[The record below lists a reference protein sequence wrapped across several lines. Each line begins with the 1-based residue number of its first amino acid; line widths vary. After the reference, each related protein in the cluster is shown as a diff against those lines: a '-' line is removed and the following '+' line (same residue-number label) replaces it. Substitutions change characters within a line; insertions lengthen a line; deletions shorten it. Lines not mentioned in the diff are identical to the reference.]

1 MTTRKATAT
10 WKGTLKEGNGLMKS
24 GSGHFEGPYTFASR
38 FEEDKRATN
47 PEEMI
52 GAAHAGCYSMFL
64 SALLSG
70 EGFNPTSIET
80 TATVHLDRDDK
91 GPLITKIELVMEA
104 AVPDLEEAQFLELAD
119 KAKAGCPISRAL
131 AAVPDITLTATL
143 LG

>member
-1 MTTRKATAT
+1 MTVRQSTAI

-24 GSGHFEGPYTFASR
+24 GSGHFEGPFTFASR
-38 FEEDKRATN
+38 FEEDKSATN
-47 PEEMI
+47 PEEMV

-80 TATVHLDRDDK
+80 TATIHLGRDDK

-104 AVPDLEEAQFLELAD
+104 AVPGLEEAQFQELAQ

-131 AAVPDITLTATL
+131 AAVPEVTLQATL
-143 LG
+143 LS

>member
-1 MTTRKATAT
+1 MAVRQSTAT

-24 GSGHFEGPYTFASR
+24 GSGHFEGPFTYASR
-38 FEEDKRATN
+38 FEEGKGTN

-70 EGFNPTSIET
+70 EGFNPTRIET
-80 TATVHLDRDDK
+80 TATVHLGRDDS

-104 AVPDLEEAQFLELAD
+104 AVPGLEEAQFQELAQ

-131 AAVPDITLTATL
+131 AAVPEVTLQATL
-143 LG
+143 LD

>member
-1 MTTRKATAT
+1 MTVRNATAT
-10 WKGTLKEGNGLMKS
+10 WSGTLKEGNGLMKS
-24 GSGHFEGPYTFASR
+24 GSGHFEGAFTFASR
-38 FEEDKRATN
+38 FEEGKGTN

-70 EGFNPTSIET
+70 EGFNPTKIET
-80 TATVHLDRDDK
+80 TATVHLGRDES
-91 GPLITKIELVMEA
+91 GPLITKIELVTEA
-104 AVPDLEEAQFLELAD
+104 AVPGLEEAKFMELAE

-131 AAVPDITLTATL
+131 AAVPEVTLKATL

>member
-1 MTTRKATAT
+1 MTVRNATAT
-10 WKGTLKEGNGLMKS
+10 WSGTLKEGNGLMKS
-24 GSGHFEGPYTFASR
+24 GSGHFEGAFTFASR
-38 FEEDKRATN
+38 FEEGKGTN

-70 EGFNPTSIET
+70 EGFNPTKIET
-80 TATVHLDRDDK
+80 TATVHLGRDES
-91 GPLITKIELVMEA
+91 GPLITKIELVTEA
-104 AVPDLEEAQFLELAD
+104 AVPGLEEAKFMELAE

-131 AAVPDITLTATL
+131 AAVPEVTLKAML

>member
-1 MTTRKATAT
+1 MTTRKATAA

-24 GSGHFEGPYTFASR
+24 GGGHFEGPFTYASR
-38 FEEDKRATN
+38 FEEDKNATN

-70 EGFNPTSIET
+70 EGFNPTKIET
-80 TATVHLDRDDK
+80 TATVHLGRDDS

-104 AVPDLEEAQFLELAD
+104 AVPGLEEAQFMDLAQ

-131 AAVPDITLTATL
+131 AAVPEMTLQATL
-143 LG
+143 LD